1 MKFGS
6 GCEKRCA
13 MQKADLVLT
22 SKPEDDFLSAHCS
35 SCPQVRFK
43 LSGNTLEYK
52 RALRTMFDAHFRR
65 VHMRDKPADTIVR
78 DVIDSEE

>member
-1 MKFGS
+1 M
-6 GCEKRCA
+6 R
-13 MQKADLVLT
+13 KADLVLT
-22 SKPEDDFLSAHCS
+22 SKPEDDFLSGHCS

-65 VHMRDKPADTIVR
+65 VHMRDQLADAIVR
-78 DVIDSEE
+78 GVTESEE